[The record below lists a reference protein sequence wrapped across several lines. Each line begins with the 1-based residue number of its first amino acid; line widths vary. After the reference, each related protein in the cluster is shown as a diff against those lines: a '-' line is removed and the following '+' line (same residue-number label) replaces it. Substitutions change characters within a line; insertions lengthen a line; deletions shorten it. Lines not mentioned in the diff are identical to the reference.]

1 MKLISI
7 AIAGLTGATLWELS
21 RQVRRRMQPLRDERK
36 PVPVQTW
43 EGEGGALPTTG
54 AQLGPDPVVPAA
66 TEEPA
71 ATAGPASCIELND
84 ASSRPSPG

>member
-7 AIAGLTGATLWELS
+7 ALAGLTGATLWELS
-21 RQVRRRMQPLRDERK
+21 RQIRRRMPATTAEHK
-36 PVPVQTW
+36 SATVQTW

-66 TEEPA
+66 AEEPRA
-71 ATAGPASCIELND
+71 ESDTGIVH
-84 ASSRPSPG
+84 

>member
-21 RQVRRRMQPLRDERK
+21 RQVRRRMQPLRDPHK

-54 AQLGPDPVVPAA
+54 AQLGPDPVVPVA
-66 TEEPA
+66 TEEA
-71 ATAGPASCIELND
+71 RGESGTGVVH
-84 ASSRPSPG
+84 